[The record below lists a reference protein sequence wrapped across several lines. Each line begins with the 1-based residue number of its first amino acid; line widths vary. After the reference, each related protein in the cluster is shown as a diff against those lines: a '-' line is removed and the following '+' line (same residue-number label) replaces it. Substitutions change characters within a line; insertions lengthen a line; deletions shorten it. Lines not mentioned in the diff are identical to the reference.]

1 MADLLRSAVDVGCV
15 PFQSCCI
22 HERDKSIAWV
32 LITKANILTLIFI
45 SACSI
50 SKRSR
55 THWRRRIR
63 STINIGYK
71 AKLDRRRNDTW
82 LWVKYQ
88 ALTMDM
94 YPWDTTLKYKVLGW
108 LLWNQIWTQSNAKE
122 INFYKHGWVVFIKGI
137 PISTIAKMLRN

>member
-71 AKLDRRRNDTW
+71 AKLGEGMT
-82 LWVKYQ
+82 
-88 ALTMDM
+88 
-94 YPWDTTLKYKVLGW
+94 
-108 LLWNQIWTQSNAKE
+108 
-122 INFYKHGWVVFIKGI
+122 HGCE
-137 PISTIAKMLRN
+137 